1 LSEPIWKVF
10 VPERVEKELR
20 RLPPKERER
29 IEKAMEKLTKTPF
42 PHGVEKM
49 AGEPERWRIRV
60 GKYRIVY
67 RLEEAQRTIVIV
79 TVGHRREVYRKG

>member
-1 LSEPIWKVF
+1 VF

-49 AGEPERWRIRV
+49 EGEPERWRIRV
-60 GKYRIVY
+60 GKYRIIY
-67 RLEEAQRTIVIV
+67 RLEEAQRTVVIV